1 MNVLLVLLAFWLPGL
16 LFGAAIRLRG
26 WTLAA
31 AGPLLTFGLIAL
43 GIPVL
48 GGFGI
53 RWTMLNVALWTLV
66 VSGAVLAVVLTVP
79 VGVAA
84 MCHAW
89 RMPPIA
95 VAAAAAVSTCFTV
108 FPYDSLWR
116 GPLWPYV
123 AGVALIPAMLAVARH
138 LLEPRGIAG
147 PVAIGV

>member
-66 VSGAVLAVVLTVP
+66 VSIAGFALAFAVARFTRRRHPDWEEPERPARSVRDHVLIGL
-79 VGVAA
+79 GVAA
-84 MCHAW
+84 GAG
-89 RMPPIA
+89 IG
-95 VAAAAAVSTCFTV
+95 TLTV
-108 FPYDSLWR
+108 LRGFRSLDN
-116 GPLWPYV
+116 
-123 AGVALIPAMLAVARH
+123 
-138 LLEPRGIAG
+138 
-147 PVAIGV
+147 